1 MLLLSYINFL
11 LTDKEKVI
19 IKMIVIIA
27 KEKKN
32 IFPQKACRE
41 IYQTNTIISYINRI
55 SEIEY
60 IVLGIYCVRSK
71 GQ

>member
-11 LTDKEKVI
+11 LKGKEKV

-32 IFPQKACRE
+32 SKKACRE
-41 IYQTNTIISYINRI
+41 IYQTNNIILYINRR

-60 IVLGIYCVRSK
+60 IVLGIYCLRSK